1 MGGGRI
7 DTNASILLSKPAVT
21 THPEK
26 KPQKANGVITFAP
39 AKRLLQQARAYIDD
53 LELFLADRHRAIP
66 VLLRALKLGDQE
78 LKREITSLLGGFAG
92 SDITGHLYRIIMDAA
107 EDGDLR
113 HEAAVQLSVTLPMA
127 DDPRPLVDSL
137 LENLNSPDAELRSY
151 AALALGWEGN
161 HRALDALIER
171 LDDPDDF
178 VQQAAVNA
186 LANLQTDR
194 AFQLMRQRLTRGR
207 QEQKRSILFA
217 LWRFHTRR
225 EEVAA
230 LYKEQLEVADDAL
243 RFEALVLLGR
253 VTDIR
258 DQIPFYRRC
267 LKDRDPR
274 VREKALEILA
284 TLAPGD
290 LVGLQPAVEAMLSDP
305 QVRVQQAAMRFL
317 HSIRS
322 TGR

>member
-1 MGGGRI
+1 M
-7 DTNASILLSKPAVT
+7 T

-26 KPQKANGVITFAP
+26 KPQKASGVIDFAP

-53 LELFLADRHRAIP
+53 LELFLSDRHRAIP
-66 VLLRALKLGDQE
+66 VLLRVLKLGDQE

-92 SDITGHLYRIIMDAA
+92 SDITGHLYRIIKDAA

-137 LENLNSPDAELRSY
+137 LEDLNSPDAELRSY
-151 AALALGWEGN
+151 VALSLGWEGN
-161 HRALDALIER
+161 HRALDKLIER

-178 VQQAAVNA
+178 VQQAAVSA

-194 AFQLMRQRLTRGR
+194 AYHLMLERLAHGP

-217 LWRFHTRR
+217 LWRFHTRW

-230 LYKEQLEVADDAL
+230 LYKKQLDAADDAL
-243 RFEALVLLGR
+243 RFDALVLLDK
-253 VTDIR
+253 VSDIR
-258 DQIPFYRRC
+258 DQISFYRRC

-274 VREKALEILA
+274 VREKALERLA
-284 TLAPGD
+284 ALAPED
-290 LVGLQPAVEAMLSDP
+290 LIKLKPAFEAMLSDP
-305 QVRVQQAAMRFL
+305 QVRIQQAAKRVL
-317 HSIRS
+317 QSILS
-322 TGR
+322 AGR